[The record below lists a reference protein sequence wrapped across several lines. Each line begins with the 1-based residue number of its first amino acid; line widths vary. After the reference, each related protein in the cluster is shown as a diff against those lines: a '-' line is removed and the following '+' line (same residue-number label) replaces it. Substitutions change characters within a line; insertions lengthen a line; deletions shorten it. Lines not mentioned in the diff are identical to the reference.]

1 MASGIDMGSDLEEGR
16 RSAFAPGEVTQILIA
31 WIELALALSVADI
44 EGVLQGTG
52 GSLDDIAAALVAT
65 ATGFILHEMGHKFVA
80 MRRGYVAHFRVWAW
94 GIALALVTA
103 LASQGQF
110 LFGAP
115 GAVYIAPAAGA
126 LSYGAYAS
134 SQRSVKKDN
143 ALISAAG
150 PGTNLAF
157 SLSFLFLTLVL
168 PIDTFWSTVTTY
180 GFILNVGL
188 GSFNMLPIPPL
199 DGYKIFRG
207 SVVLGLLIAVPL
219 WVMFAFVF
227 LLP

>member
-1 MASGIDMGSDLEEGR
+1 MDSDFVEEG
-16 RSAFAPGEVTQILIA
+16 RSAFAPGEVPQILIA
-31 WIELALALSVADI
+31 WVVLALALSVTDI
-44 EGVLQGTG
+44 EGLLLGTG
-52 GSLDDIAAALVAT
+52 GSIVDILAALVAT
-65 ATGFILHEMGHKFVA
+65 ATGFILHEMGHKFVG

-94 GIALALVTA
+94 GIALALITA

-126 LSYGAYAS
+126 LSYGAYALG
-134 SQRSVKKDN
+134 QRSEGRDN

-157 SLSFLFLTLVL
+157 ALAFLLLVLVL
-168 PIDTFWSTVTTY
+168 PTDSFWNVVTTY

-207 SVVLGLLIAVPL
+207 SLPLGLLIALPL
-219 WVMFAFVF
+219 WAMFAYLF

>member
-1 MASGIDMGSDLEEGR
+1 MGSDLEEGG
-16 RSAFAPGEVTQILIA
+16 RSAFAPGEVPQILIA
-31 WIELALALSVADI
+31 WIVLTLALSVADI
-44 EGVLQGTG
+44 EGLLQGTG

-134 SQRSVKKDN
+134 NQRSVRKDN

-157 SLSFLFLTLVL
+157 ALSFFFLTLVL
-168 PIDTFWSTVTTY
+168 PIDSFWSTVTTY
-180 GFILNVGL
+180 GFVLNVGL

-219 WVMFAFVF
+219 WAMFAFVF

>member
-1 MASGIDMGSDLEEGR
+1 MGSDFEEAG
-16 RSAFAPGEVTQILIA
+16 RSAFAPGEVPQLLIA
-31 WIELALALSVADI
+31 WVVLALALSVTDI
-44 EGVLQGTG
+44 EGLLLGTG
-52 GSLDDIAAALVAT
+52 GSLVDVTAALVAT
-65 ATGFILHEMGHKFVA
+65 ATGFIFHEMGHKFVA

-94 GIALALVTA
+94 GIALALITS

-115 GAVYIAPAAGA
+115 GAVYIAPVAGVM
-126 LSYGAYAS
+126 SYGAYAS
-134 SQRSVKKDN
+134 SQRREKKDN

-157 SLSFLFLTLVL
+157 ALSFLLLIFVL
-168 PIDTFWSTVTTY
+168 PTDSFWNTVTSY

-207 SVVLGLLIAVPL
+207 SLPLGLLIALPL
-219 WVMFAFVF
+219 WVMFAFLF

>member
-1 MASGIDMGSDLEEGR
+1 MDSELEEAG
-16 RSAFAPGEVTQILIA
+16 RSAFAPGEVPQILIA
-31 WIELALALSVADI
+31 WIVLSLALSVADI
-44 EGVLQGTG
+44 EGLLRGTG
-52 GSLDDIAAALVAT
+52 GSLVDITAALVAT
-65 ATGFILHEMGHKFVA
+65 ATGFILHEMGHKFIA
-80 MRRGYVAHFRVWAW
+80 MRRGYFAHFRVWTW
-94 GIALALVTA
+94 GIVLALITA

-115 GAVYIAPAAGA
+115 GAVYIAPAAGV

-134 SQRSVKKDN
+134 SRRSMKKDN

-157 SLSFLFLTLVL
+157 ALSFLLLIFVL
-168 PIDTFWSTVTTY
+168 PIDSLWNTVATY
-180 GFILNVGL
+180 GFLLNVGL
-188 GSFNMLPIPPL
+188 GSFNMLPVPPL

-207 SVVLGLLIAVPL
+207 SIPLGLLIALPL
-219 WVMFAFVF
+219 WAMFAYLF

>member
-1 MASGIDMGSDLEEGR
+1 MDSDFVEEG
-16 RSAFAPGEVTQILIA
+16 RSAFAPGEVPQILIA
-31 WIELALALSVADI
+31 WVVLALALSVTDI
-44 EGVLQGTG
+44 EGLLLGTG
-52 GSLDDIAAALVAT
+52 GSLVDILAALVAT

-94 GIALALVTA
+94 GIALALITA

-126 LSYGAYAS
+126 LSYGAYALG
-134 SQRSVKKDN
+134 QRSEGRDN

-157 SLSFLFLTLVL
+157 ALAFLLLVLVL
-168 PIDTFWSTVTTY
+168 PID
-180 GFILNVGL
+180 
-188 GSFNMLPIPPL
+188 SF
-199 DGYKIFRG
+199 
-207 SVVLGLLIAVPL
+207 
-219 WVMFAFVF
+219 
-227 LLP
+227 